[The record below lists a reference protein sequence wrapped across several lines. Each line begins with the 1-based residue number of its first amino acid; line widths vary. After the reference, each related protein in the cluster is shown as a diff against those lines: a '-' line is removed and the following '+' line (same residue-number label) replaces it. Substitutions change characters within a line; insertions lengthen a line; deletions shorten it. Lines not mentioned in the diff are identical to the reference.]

1 LSIAKRLRHDA
12 KYVAADFGPPHR
24 LFAHG
29 PPAPDYVQGAANT
42 GIDRRNRAMRLTN
55 SPIEPFAPREHE
67 VLTLVGTGDS
77 NKTIARRLDISAN
90 TVKSIRSRLR

>member
-1 LSIAKRLRHDA
+1 
-12 KYVAADFGPPHR
+12 
-24 LFAHG
+24 
-29 PPAPDYVQGAANT
+29 
-42 GIDRRNRAMRLTN
+42 MRLTN